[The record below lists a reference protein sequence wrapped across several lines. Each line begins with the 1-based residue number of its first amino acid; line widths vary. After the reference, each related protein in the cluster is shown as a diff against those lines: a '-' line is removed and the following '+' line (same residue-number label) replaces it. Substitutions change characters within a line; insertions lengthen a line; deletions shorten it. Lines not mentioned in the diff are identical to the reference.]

1 MKEEKHAK
9 KTKEALFISW
19 LSLPYREE
27 ILPRV
32 WSARKQNLRQV
43 PEGSRP
49 QEEVQK
55 SLEENQGQ
63 LCKVPSL
70 LRFVSF

>member
-27 ILPRV
+27 ILPRA
-32 WSARKQNLRQV
+32 WSARKT
-43 PEGSRP
+43 ESTTGSRGIP
-49 QEEVQK
+49 PTRRGTEKPRRK
-55 SLEENQGQ
+55 SGT
-63 LCKVPSL
+63 VM
-70 LRFVSF
+70 

>member
-27 ILPRV
+27 ILPRA
-32 WSARKQNLRQV
+32 WSAREQNLRQV
-43 PEGSRP
+43 PEGSLP
-49 QEEVQK
+49 Q
-55 SLEENQGQ
+55 
-63 LCKVPSL
+63 
-70 LRFVSF
+70 